1 MPSTKIIRA
10 RGLRQNSGWAER
22 LMWKWLR
29 DRRFTDY
36 KFRRQHP
43 VGPYTLDFFCEDA
56 QLSIE
61 LDGGQHGVPENQV
74 RDEIRT
80 RFLQNLGIK
89 ELRFWNSRLRTN
101 PQGVRQMIFQALHE
115 RAPKQTSPPSKIT
128 DNRNQTHTLPTP
140 RK

>member
-1 MPSTKIIRA
+1 MPSTKIVRA
-10 RGLRQNSGWAER
+10 RGLRHNSGWAER

-29 DRRFTDY
+29 DRRFTNY

-43 VGPYTLDFFCEDA
+43 VSPYTLDFFCEEA

-61 LDGGQHGVPENQV
+61 LDGGQHGIPENQV
-74 RDEIRT
+74 RDETRT

-101 PQGVRQMIFQALHE
+101 PQAVRQMIFQALHE
-115 RAPKQTSPPSKIT
+115 RTSKQISP
-128 DNRNQTHTLPTP
+128 NL
-140 RK
+140 